1 MKERLIKSKER
12 VKKFAEVFTPTWLAD
27 DMIELVGDEVSK
39 IKTRVLEPAVGEG
52 VFLIQILKR
61 KVANAKTIDDMFILL
76 GSLYGVDIQLDN
88 VQITREKI
96 FELWKGFF
104 IQVTEENPNADEI
117 RAAKTIIEKN
127 IIQGDMLSGLDAN
140 QKQLHFS
147 FWEQYELGIISEVIF
162 PLDGI
167 VNNRSFPSWIHMF
180 ERWEDIQ

>member
-1 MKERLIKSKER
+1 M
-12 VKKFAEVFTPTWLAD
+12 
-27 DMIELVGDEVSK
+27 
-39 IKTRVLEPAVGEG
+39 
-52 VFLIQILKR
+52 
-61 KVANAKTIDDMFILL
+61 
-76 GSLYGVDIQLDN
+76 
-88 VQITREKI
+88 QITREKI